1 MSSFFPKDTVQW
13 HFEEPT
19 VLRRFSLSLIEMAVL
34 TGVALRLYRAV
45 VINYGSTSWV
55 WFAAFAVG
63 LLLLC
68 AMATMHLANYPVNRW
83 LWRAPL
89 FAALEVAAES
99 ATSLALIWLGREPEG
114 TARAEWHDWPSMA
127 VWTLV
132 TREATVCAWAV
143 VLAAVV
149 WIVRRTVLR
158 EGVEEDQTGT

>member
-1 MSSFFPKDTVQW
+1 MSERHLQLLQEMLDLLDRYARTV
-13 HFEEPT
+13 T
-19 VLRRFSLSLIEMAVL
+19 VA
-34 TGVALRLYRAV
+34 AL
-45 VINYGSTSWV
+45 
-55 WFAAFAVG
+55 AADRE
-63 LLLLC
+63 
-68 AMATMHLANYPVNRW
+68 TW
-83 LWRAPL
+83 LKVK
-89 FAALEVAAES
+89 AALEVAAES